1 MPVLMPAVHHPAGAI
16 APAMVGIASLFL
28 EAIMLKQSSCPSQS
42 SGACPDPVRGKAIS
56 SDQPSAL
63 PVPGSGVT
71 STAPDDDTVIEW
83 SEEDVVLLHWRLLRE
98 VRALQ
103 NPETPLEE
111 KLDTLRWIFT
121 ERDKESRP
129 FSFVN
134 CLMVV
139 GCSPLSPTPY
149 VGFVDAEEIR
159 DAIRCQVS
167 AWLNATLAR
176 YPCWVRDAFLSN
188 PGWIENCLSK
198 NPQWIN
204 EQIKKHQAGGDLF
217 A

>member
-1 MPVLMPAVHHPAGAI
+1 M
-16 APAMVGIASLFL
+16 
-28 EAIMLKQSSCPSQS
+28 MLNQSSSPSQS
-42 SGACPDPVRGKAIS
+42 IAAFPDVLCGKAIS
-56 SDQPSAL
+56 SNCQSAMSRTIGL
-63 PVPGSGVT
+63 VPEAVVT
-71 STAPDDDTVIEW
+71 LDALDDDIVIEW
-83 SEEDVVLLHWRLLRE
+83 SEEDVVFLHWRLLKE
-98 VRALQ
+98 VGDLRD
-103 NPETPLEE
+103 PETPLEE

-134 CLMVV
+134 CLKVV

-149 VGFVDAEEIR
+149 FGLLDAEEIR
-159 DAIRCQVS
+159 DTIRYQVK

-176 YPCWVRDAFLSN
+176 YPCWVREAVLTN
-188 PGWIENCLSK
+188 PGWVENRLAK

-204 EQIKKHQAGGDLF
+204 EQIKKHTMEGDLF

>member
-1 MPVLMPAVHHPAGAI
+1 
-16 APAMVGIASLFL
+16 
-28 EAIMLKQSSCPSQS
+28 MLKQSSSPNRS
-42 SGACPDPVRGKAIS
+42 SGACSDLVRGKAIS
-56 SDQPSAL
+56 SDRPSAL
-63 PVPGSGVT
+63 PVPGSG
-71 STAPDDDTVIEW
+71 AIPEALDDDTVIEW
-83 SEEDVVLLHWRLLRE
+83 SEEDVVFLHWRLLRE
-98 VRALQ
+98 VRALR

-134 CLMVV
+134 CLRIV

-149 VGFVDAEEIR
+149 FGLVDAEEIR
-159 DAIRCQVS
+159 DAIRCQVA

-188 PGWIENCLSK
+188 PG
-198 NPQWIN
+198 
-204 EQIKKHQAGGDLF
+204 
-217 A
+217 

>member
-1 MPVLMPAVHHPAGAI
+1 MP
-16 APAMVGIASLFL
+16 
-28 EAIMLKQSSCPSQS
+28 KQSSCPSQS
-42 SGACPDPVRGKAIS
+42 NGAGPDVVCGKAIS
-56 SDQPSAL
+56 SDKPSGMPKTAL
-63 PVPGSGVT
+63 PYYGS
-71 STAPDDDTVIEW
+71 SAMAEALDDDTVIEW

-98 VRALQ
+98 ISSLR

-129 FSFVN
+129 FSFFN

-139 GCSPLSPTPY
+139 GCSPLSPVPY
-149 VGFVDAEEIR
+149 FGLVDAEEIR
-159 DAIRCQVS
+159 DAISCQVN

-176 YPCWVRDAFLSN
+176 YPCWVREAFLSN
-188 PGWIENCLSK
+188 PGWIENRLSK

-204 EQIKKHQAGGDLF
+204 EQIKKHQAEGDLF